1 MYLVGG
7 RIKTDIRLFD
17 WAKEVEDRG
26 AGEILFTS
34 MDHDGT
40 KNGFAVLR
48 DRIACKPAVIAETED
63 WVGMASEF
71 RALSRLPDISNADV
85 WEPSP
90 GKIYS
95 WGG

>member
-1 MYLVGG
+1 MNLWWNQ
-7 RIKTDIRLFD
+7 K
-17 WAKEVEDRG
+17 
-26 AGEILFTS
+26 
-34 MDHDGT
+34 
-40 KNGFAVLR
+40 AVDEFYNLE
-48 DRIACKPAVIAETED
+48 KPAVIAETED

-71 RALSRLPDISNADV
+71 RALSRLPNISNADV